1 MSATVAF
8 TVAFVLATIAL
19 GCAPSR
25 PESHLVARLQRWHS
39 VEEVAYFM
47 DGAVSAG
54 VSTVHVIAKHD
65 EDDVLPSGTAFY
77 ASAIAPVWSGA
88 AAWDPLAAAV
98 EEGHRRGLKV
108 YAWVPQFHDQVAAV
122 THPEWE
128 MQVAAEG
135 RAVPFSSQSD
145 SYFVNPIDPEVRA
158 YEQSIVEEIVRA
170 YNVDGID
177 LDWVRFDNID
187 MDVGPVSRALAASEI
202 GIDPLTLDFTRSPDD
217 PERAAWQAWRT
228 AKVADHVQSVRRAID
243 AIRPGVHLAAF
254 ILPQSFT
261 EVGQDLA
268 QFAGALDEV
277 EPMCY
282 FRDWGFE
289 PTWVVDECMR
299 DVAAK
304 IAAVGADTR
313 IVPTL
318 GTNETEEEIAAVVDG
333 LNSEYPDLTAVAWFT
348 HGGWSNEAMAE
359 ATARLEG
366 WR

>member
-1 MSATVAF
+1 
-8 TVAFVLATIAL
+8 VLAATAL

-25 PESHLVARLQRWHS
+25 PESHIVARLQRWHS
-39 VEEVAYFM
+39 IEEVAYFM

-54 VSTVHVIAKHD
+54 ASTVHVIAKHD

-88 AAWDPLAAAV
+88 TDWDPLAAAV
-98 EEGHRRGLKV
+98 DEGHRRGLKV
-108 YAWVPQFHDQVAAV
+108 YAWVPQFHDQAAAV
-122 THPEWE
+122 AHPE
-128 MQVAAEG
+128 
-135 RAVPFSSQSD
+135 
-145 SYFVNPIDPEVRA
+145 
-158 YEQSIVEEIVRA
+158 SIVEEIVRA
-170 YNVDGID
+170 YDVDGID

-217 PERAAWQAWRT
+217 PELAAWQAWRT
-228 AKVADHVQSVRRAID
+228 EKVADHVQSVRRAID

-304 IAAVGADTR
+304 IAAAGADTR

-318 GTNETEEEIAAVVDG
+318 GTNETEGDIAAVVDG

-359 ATARLEG
+359 ATARLER